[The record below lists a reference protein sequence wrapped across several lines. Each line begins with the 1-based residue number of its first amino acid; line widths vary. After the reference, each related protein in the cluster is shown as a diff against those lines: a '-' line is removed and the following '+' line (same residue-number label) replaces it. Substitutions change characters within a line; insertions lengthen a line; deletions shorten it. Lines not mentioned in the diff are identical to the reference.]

1 MTGVL
6 LGFGIIGFV
15 ILVGY
20 LAARFSIA
28 GEQSGPVLNRVAYFI
43 TNPALLF
50 TVIARSNLHEVFSSA
65 VLIELIVVVVVA
77 AIYVAASSLFFRRP
91 VTETTIGALASSYVN
106 ANNIGLP
113 VATYVLGSAAYVA
126 PVLLLQLLVIA
137 PIGLTILDISSKSTF
152 SVRRIVSQ
160 PLRNPMIIASALGV
174 VVAATGYRVPA
185 PVLEPLTLLAGAA
198 IPLVLMAF
206 GMSLRGTTPLGG
218 AAHRTEALI
227 ATALKSVLMPV
238 FAYVLGAFVFGLHG
252 HALFAAVLLAGLPTA
267 QNIFN
272 FASRFDRGVELA
284 RDVVLYTT
292 ILAVPVLF
300 LGAAFLS

>member
-1 MTGVL
+1 VTGVL

-20 LAARFSIA
+20 AAARFSIV
-28 GEQSGPVLNRVAYFI
+28 GDQGGLVLNRVAYFI

-50 TVIARSNLHEVFSSA
+50 TVIARSNLRDVFTSA
-65 VLIELIVVVVVA
+65 VLIELVVVVVVA
-77 AIYVAASSLFFRRP
+77 GIYVAISAVFFRRP
-91 VTETTIGALASSYVN
+91 VTETTVGALASSYVN

-113 VATYVLGSAAYVA
+113 VATYVLGSAIFVA

-137 PIGLTILDISSKSTF
+137 PIGLTILDISSKGTV
-152 SVRRIVSQ
+152 SVWRIVSQ
-160 PLRNPMIIASALGV
+160 PLRNPMIVASALGV
-174 VVAATGYRVPA
+174 IVAATRFTVPS

-206 GMSLRGTTPLGG
+206 GMSLRGAKPLGG
-218 AAHRTEALI
+218 SAHRTEALI
-227 ATALKSVLMPV
+227 ATALKSIVMPV
-238 FAYVLGAFVFGLHG
+238 FAYLLGAFVFDLNGRMLL
-252 HALFAAVLLAGLPTA
+252 ATVLLAGLPTA

-292 ILAVPVLF
+292 ILAVPALF
-300 LGAAFLS
+300 LGAALLS

>member
-20 LAARFSIA
+20 IAARFSIA
-28 GEQSGPVLNRVAYFI
+28 GEQPALVLNRIAYFI

-50 TVIARSNLHEVFSSA
+50 TVIAKSNLLDVFSSS
-65 VLIELIVVVVVA
+65 VLIELLVVVIVA
-77 AIYVAASSLFFRRP
+77 GIYVTISAVFFRRP
-91 VTETTIGALASSYVN
+91 VTETTVGALASSYVN

-113 VATYVLGSAAYVA
+113 VATYVLGSAVYVA

-137 PIGLTILDISSKSTF
+137 PIGLTILDISSKGTF
-152 SVRRIVSQ
+152 SVWRIVSQ

-174 VVAATGYRVPA
+174 VVAASGYRLPA
-185 PVLEPLTLLAGAA
+185 PVLQPLTLLAGAA

-206 GMSLRGTTPLGG
+206 GMSLRGSKPLGG
-218 AAHRTEALI
+218 AAHRTEALV
-227 ATALKSVLMPV
+227 ATALKSIVMPV
-238 FAYVLGAFVFGLHG
+238 FAYLLGAFVFGLHG
-252 HALFAAVLLAGLPTA
+252 RTLLAAVLLAGLPTA
-267 QNIFN
+267 QNIYN

-300 LGAAFLS
+300 LGAALLS